1 MPSGTLCSLHIDVD
15 NAINLALY
23 YLLQHLD
30 GPNMYAHVLFVNFTS
45 AFNAIIP
52 DLLLDRLCQLNID
65 HLSATGSTMSC
76 PTGNSVSGWVTTFL
90 TLSAS
95 AGMCALSPALR
106 SLYTNDCHSN
116 SNSVKLIKFAD
127 DTTLVSLISNNDVHA
142 PGESNTAGAIVQS
155 NMELNRG
162 DEY

>member
-1 MPSGTLCSLHIDVD
+1 M
-15 NAINLALY
+15 
-23 YLLQHLD
+23 
-30 GPNMYAHVLFVNFTS
+30 GP
-45 AFNAIIP
+45 
-52 DLLLDRLCQLNID
+52 
-65 HLSATGSTMSC
+65 HLSAIGSTTYC
-76 PTGNSVSGWVTTFL
+76 LIGNSMSRWVTTFL

-95 AGMCALSPALR
+95 AGMCALSPALL
-106 SLYTNDCHSN
+106 SLYTNDCTLN
-116 SNSVKLIKFAD
+116 SDSVKLIKFAD